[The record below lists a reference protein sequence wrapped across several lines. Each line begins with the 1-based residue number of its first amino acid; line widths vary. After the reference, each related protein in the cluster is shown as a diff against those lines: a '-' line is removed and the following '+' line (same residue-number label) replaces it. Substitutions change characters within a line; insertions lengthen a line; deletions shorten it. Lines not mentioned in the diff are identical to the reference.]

1 MSSYSRKSR
10 SAFTLIE
17 VMVAAILIS
26 VVGLALMQM
35 HHKSAQMSH
44 NMQMKFQYSDW
55 VLMCVFE
62 SDIEETRKRVSFETL
77 MKPFNIDDDSIRK
90 SLDKKAEITTALFGR
105 IDAADIIKEIEEQS
119 DLEIPVFEGL
129 RLEVYAQNVQM
140 EHEGYLIY
148 RVIKP

>member
-1 MSSYSRKSR
+1 MSLHSRKSR

-26 VVGLALMQM
+26 VVGLSLMQM
-35 HHKSAQMSH
+35 HQKSAQMSH

-55 VLMCVFE
+55 VLMSVFE

-77 MKPFNIDDDSIRK
+77 MKPFNIDDSIRK

-129 RLEVYAQNVQM
+129 RLEVYVQNVQM

>member
-1 MSSYSRKSR
+1 MRSHSRKNR

-26 VVGLALMQM
+26 VVGLSLMQM
-35 HHKSAQMSH
+35 HQKSAQMSH

-55 VLMCVFE
+55 VLMSVFE

-90 SLDKKAEITTALFGR
+90 NLDKKAEITTALFGR
-105 IDAADIIKEIEEQS
+105 IDAADIIKEIEEKS

-129 RLEVYAQNVQM
+129 RLEVYAQNVKM

>member
-1 MSSYSRKSR
+1 MRSHSRKSR
-10 SAFTLIE
+10 SAFTLVE

-26 VVGLALMQM
+26 VVGLSLMQM
-35 HHKSAQMSH
+35 HQKSAQMSH
-44 NMQMKFQYSDW
+44 NMQKKFQYSDW
-55 VLMCVFE
+55 VLMSAFE
-62 SDIEETRKRVSFETL
+62 SNIEQTRRRISFETL

-90 SLDKKAEITTALFGR
+90 GLDKTAEMTTALFGR

-129 RLEVYAQNVQM
+129 RLEVYVQNVQM